1 MAYCTSCGSPASV
14 TDKYCR
20 ECGSTLQAEPRE
32 AGASTTQQR
41 PPKPRW
47 RLALVGVLVVGLLIG
62 GVLLIGKH
70 GSVRDPELAA
80 AKTTLD
86 TYLAFAVNGDK
97 AAMWDMVHPDSK
109 AMYRDFRDFASN
121 NGVTDRQIV
130 YFLADWRI
138 ESAGRLGS
146 WKGYPDV
153 ITCKVR
159 LSYELHTLAD
169 ILDRAFLGGIAP
181 SKQTTRT
188 TLFLVRAGDDWYI
201 FSEHSS
207 NAATDGSSTGP
218 DETASDAPTDPDAEA
233 DIPTITAREL
243 ISDYTGRGMLRMHY
257 KGQVI
262 NVTGVVKDVSSS
274 SLNLE
279 GPHSLLWVSC
289 AFEVSHLGQLSGLS
303 KGETITVQGMCT
315 GGGLFGPTLNDCRIV
330 G

>member
-1 MAYCTSCGSPASV
+1 V

-32 AGASTTQQR
+32 AGASTVEQR
-41 PPKPRW
+41 PPKPRR
-47 RLALVGVLVVGLLIG
+47 RLALIGVIVVGLLIG
-62 GVLLIGKH
+62 GVLLIGKY
-70 GSVRDPELAA
+70 GVVRDPELTA

-86 TYLAFAVNGDK
+86 TYLAYAVNGDK
-97 AAMWDMVHPDSK
+97 AAMWDLVHPDSK
-109 AMYRDFRDFASN
+109 SRYKGFSDFASN

-153 ITCKVR
+153 ITCRVR

-169 ILDRAFLGGIAP
+169 ILDRAFLGGIVP

-188 TLFLVRAGDDWYI
+188 TLFLVRAGDEWYV
-201 FSEHSS
+201 FSEHASS
-207 NAATDGSSTGP
+207 AATDSPSIGP
-218 DETASDAPTDPDAEA
+218 DESASDAPTHLDGEA

-243 ISDYTGRGMLRMHY
+243 ISDYTGRGMLRMQY

-274 SLNLE
+274 SLNLV
-279 GPHSLLWVSC
+279 GLHSLLWVSC
-289 AFEVSHLGQLSGLS
+289 AFEGSHLGQLSGVS
-303 KGETITVQGMCT
+303 AGETITVQGMCT